1 MNKPVYLEVSILE
14 ISKILTH
21 EFCYDYVKPKYGEI
35 AKLCL
40 MDVDN
45 LIIYIKA
52 DDICKD
58 MANDLETRFGTS
70 NYELDG
76 LLP

>member
-1 MNKPVYLEVSILE
+1 
-14 ISKILTH
+14 
-21 EFCYDYVKPKYGEI
+21 
-35 AKLCL
+35 

-52 DDICKD
+52 DDIYKD